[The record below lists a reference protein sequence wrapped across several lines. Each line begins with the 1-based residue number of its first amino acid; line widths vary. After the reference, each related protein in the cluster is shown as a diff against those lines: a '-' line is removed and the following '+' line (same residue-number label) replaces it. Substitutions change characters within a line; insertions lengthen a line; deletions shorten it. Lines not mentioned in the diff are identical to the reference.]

1 MRGSGCARQHALNIK
16 AGIFM
21 ATAQPQAILTTEART
36 QAQTGRAIQCRG
48 CGEIGRA
55 AWTRSAADSLEAAP
69 LVTRLSGNFYL
80 HRGHIACG
88 RCQQIYRID

>member
-1 MRGSGCARQHALNIK
+1 
-16 AGIFM
+16 M
-21 ATAQPQAILTTEART
+21 ATAQPQAILTTEARA

-55 AWTRSAADSLEAAP
+55 AWTRNAGDSLETAP
-69 LVTRLSGNFYL
+69 PVTRLSGNFYL
-80 HRGHIACG
+80 HHGRIACG

>member
-1 MRGSGCARQHALNIK
+1 
-16 AGIFM
+16 M
-21 ATAQPQAILTTEART
+21 ATAQPQAILTTEARA

-55 AWTRSAADSLEAAP
+55 AWTRDAGDSLEATP
-69 LVTRLSGNFYL
+69 PVTRLSGNFYL
-80 HRGHIACG
+80 HHGRIACG